1 LFEEPADPMVPGCE
15 ACELPFFV
23 LEDLKRVA
31 APHHHVLIDDC
42 ATHFKSYMSY
52 QMRAGNA
59 RAGILAREV
68 FYNIISQPCIS
79 KLFDTC
85 GYPYFTIAA
94 SLPPSLPP
102 FQQAEQTEEDVVEQL
117 DYMMTFQALYGLETT
132 VNFFGKRGMLLHG
145 TEAHFQTVGGKR
157 DTHYFSHISMH
168 DMKQDWRTVLALF
181 ESKLRML
188 KEIKP
193 NLKRVREI
201 INPPP
206 SHLHPPSHLNFEA
219 LLVRTTEQGH

>member
-1 LFEEPADPMVPGCE
+1 VSATQRKARAGVNYVEGNHLHDPLEKLHRIAKESPTWNAKLLLGGTRYFLKTDYVQRHVGKGCCPTHCEAHSLFEEPADPMVPGCE

-79 KLFDTC
+79 KL
-85 GYPYFTIAA
+85 
-94 SLPPSLPP
+94 
-102 FQQAEQTEEDVVEQL
+102 
-117 DYMMTFQALYGLETT
+117 
-132 VNFFGKRGMLLHG
+132 
-145 TEAHFQTVGGKR
+145 
-157 DTHYFSHISMH
+157 
-168 DMKQDWRTVLALF
+168 
-181 ESKLRML
+181 
-188 KEIKP
+188 
-193 NLKRVREI
+193 
-201 INPPP
+201 
-206 SHLHPPSHLNFEA
+206 
-219 LLVRTTEQGH
+219 